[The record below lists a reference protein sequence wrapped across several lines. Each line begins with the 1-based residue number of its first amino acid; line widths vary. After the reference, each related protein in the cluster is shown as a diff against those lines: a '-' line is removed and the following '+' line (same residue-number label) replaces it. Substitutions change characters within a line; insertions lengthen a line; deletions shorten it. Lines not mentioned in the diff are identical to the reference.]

1 MLKQRIITG
10 IIYVAVIVAAVLM
23 LPEFGFSIFAAAI
36 CLGCFLEWMRLAGV
50 NTLIQKIIWTDL
62 FIIGMFLTY
71 WSPMMQLI
79 LLAIACF
86 VWSGIMAWL
95 VLCQARDKISPLST
109 RTIML
114 LSFFTLLPMFSGLLV
129 LREMPQGTL
138 LIMMLFVLVWCSDTF
153 AYIVGNIMGRRKIA
167 PLLSPGK
174 TVEGLLGAMVLTVL
188 AMWAYYVFVLKLPY
202 EPGLIGMVVIAVL
215 LSAVGDFFES
225 ALKRIRGVKDSGVL
239 LPGHGGLL
247 DRLDSLIAL
256 TPCLAF
262 GLLRSI
268 A

>member
-10 IIYVAVIVAAVLM
+10 IIYVAIIVAAVLK

-36 CLGCFLEWMRLAGV
+36 CTGCFLEWMRLAGV
-50 NTLIQKIIWTDL
+50 TTLIQKIIWTDL

-71 WSPMMQLI
+71 WSPMMQWG
-79 LLAIACF
+79 LLATACF

-95 VLCQARDKISPLST
+95 VACQAMNRITPLST
-109 RTIML
+109 RVIMI
-114 LSFFTLLPMFSGLLV
+114 LSFFTLLPLFSGLLV
-129 LREMPQGTL
+129 LREMPQGSL
-138 LIMMLFVLVWCSDTF
+138 LVMMVFVLVWCSDTF
-153 AYIVGNIMGRRKIA
+153 AFIVGKAIGRHKIA

-174 TVEGLLGAMVLTVL
+174 TVEGLLGAMVLTVF
-188 AMWAYYVFVLKLPY
+188 AMWAYYVFVLKQPY
-202 EPGLIGMVVIAVL
+202 QSGLIGMVVIAVL

-225 ALKRIRGVKDSGVL
+225 ALKRIRGVKDSGAI

-262 GLLRSI
+262 GLLR
-268 A
+268 AFE

>member
-10 IIYVAVIVAAVLM
+10 IIYVAVIIAAVLK

-36 CLGCFLEWMRLAGV
+36 CIGCFLEWMHLAGV
-50 NTLIQKIIWTDL
+50 NKLIHKIIWTDL

-71 WSPMMQLI
+71 WSPMVQLG

-95 VLCQARDKISPLST
+95 VFCQAKGKISPLST
-109 RTIML
+109 RVIMSL
-114 LSFFTLLPMFSGLLV
+114 AFFTLLPMFSGLLV
-129 LREMPQGTL
+129 IREMPQGTM

-153 AYIVGNIMGRRKIA
+153 AFIVGNLIGRHKIA

-174 TVEGLLGAMVLTVL
+174 TVEGLVGAMVLTVF
-188 AMWAYYVFVLKLPY
+188 AMWAYYVFALNIPY
-202 EPGLIGMVVIAVL
+202 QPGLIGMVMIAVL

-262 GLLRSI
+262 GLLRTI